1 MVGNNKP
8 FSLRD
13 TSEYINLLRHTQ
25 TPSPFVEAFSPDRHL
40 NHCFCRPDLMK
51 HWMGDVIS
59 FAMHACSGIAPE
71 GIKSAIVNY
80 CSRKGFAAT
89 TLVASV
95 AGTTTLPLSVTTL
108 HGASFQVNSNIYKMF
123 TAIWSRLSQR
133 SSDVDGHGGTLD
145 ANSTFTYIRIRRCV
159 FSSQS
164 KHL

>member
-59 FAMHACSGIAPE
+59 FAPE

-95 AGTTTLPLSVTTL
+95 AGTRTTLPLSATTL
-108 HGASFQVNSNIYKMF
+108 HGS
-123 TAIWSRLSQR
+123 
-133 SSDVDGHGGTLD
+133 
-145 ANSTFTYIRIRRCV
+145 V
-159 FSSQS
+159 FSSQF
-164 KHL
+164 KYL